1 MGKIY
6 RLLCDSCGIVCLAI
20 LCGLSTTWIVAG
32 IIAAYRART
41 YVESS
46 CLITDVDWKNCGA
59 RQGKEGHAEQC
70 YHFQWLVQ
78 FQDETKAKTRITGLE
93 LYWQRNDGSRDNHE
107 PPSSNPYKVSI

>member
-1 MGKIY
+1 MLG
-6 RLLCDSCGIVCLAI
+6 
-20 LCGLSTTWIVAG
+20 GLSIIWFVAG
-32 IIAAYRART
+32 IIVAHNAHT

-59 RQGKEGHAEQC
+59 RQGKEGPAEQC

-78 FQDETKAKTRITGLE
+78 FQNETKAKTRITE
-93 LYWQRNDGSRDNHE
+93 LKHYWQRYDGYHDSRK